1 MHVNDVNN
9 STGSLTLEQAVGVPF
24 TVYNITDMST
34 TAMFTNKDPIT
45 PYPTNT
51 IWTGNAPSPTNGGTE
66 PEDYTALEFES
77 TIVPKIH
84 SYLQGL

>member
-1 MHVNDVNN
+1 
-9 STGSLTLEQAVGVPF
+9 
-24 TVYNITDMST
+24 MST
-34 TAMFTNKDPIT
+34 NVMFTDKDPIT

-51 IWTGNAPSPTNGGTE
+51 IWPGNAASPTNGGTD